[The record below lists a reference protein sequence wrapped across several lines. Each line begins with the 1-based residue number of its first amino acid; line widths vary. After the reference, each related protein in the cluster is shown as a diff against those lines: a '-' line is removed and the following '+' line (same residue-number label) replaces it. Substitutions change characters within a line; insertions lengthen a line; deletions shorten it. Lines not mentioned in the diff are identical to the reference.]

1 MELEGF
7 YTNVVKQDESTT
19 ITEYRAEGHPYWKC
33 LSVQSTQNGDVIIN
47 LLEDGKPPLISPGER
62 TSSPENNELIMSR
75 LLKAMAVYHFNAHWI
90 EDGYTTIDTEMISR
104 GFEVG
109 RCPDGKLIWLK
120 TVGEIAILV
129 TRENSDT
136 LLSSHSNG
144 AFVTVKGPSGTKLN
158 GFAFDVNSLL
168 QFIDSNKHLQLYN
181 PYHDVNIGGI
191 YHSESHT
198 KH

>member
-7 YTNVVKQDESTT
+7 YTNVVEQDENTT
-19 ITEYRAEGHPYWKC
+19 ITEYRAEGHPEWKC
-33 LSVQSTQNGDVIIN
+33 LSVKSTRDGDIIIN
-47 LLEDGKPPLISPGER
+47 LLENGEPPQISPGER
-62 TSSPENNELIMSR
+62 TASPENNELIMSR

-109 RCPDGKLIWLK
+109 RCSDGKLIWVK
-120 TVGEIAILV
+120 TVGGITTMV
-129 TRENSDT
+129 TRGNSNS
-136 LLSSHSNG
+136 LLSSHSNE
-144 AFVTVKGPSGTKLN
+144 ALFTVKGPSGTQLN
-158 GFAFDVNSLL
+158 GLAFDVKSLL
-168 QFIDSNKHLQLYN
+168 RFIDGNNHLQLYN